1 MFEVVIMGKLKVMR
15 SKIICS
21 SSLAYII
28 GYLYCRHTDQYCFL
42 ILGDLLKYLRE
53 TKDCMRLCII
63 ALSIESEANMVMLT
77 ALFNN
82 EAYHS
87 PSVALAVLDNILFK
101 SLSGANASLTVSNKP
116 QPLPDIE
123 DNEEYVILFF

>member
-1 MFEVVIMGKLKVMR
+1 MFEVVIMGKLKGMR
-15 SKIICS
+15 SKIVCS

-28 GYLYCRHTDQYCFL
+28 GYLYCGYTDQYCFL
-42 ILGDLLKYLRE
+42 ILGDLLRYLRE
-53 TKDCMRLCII
+53 EKDCINLCII
-63 ALSIESEANMVMLT
+63 ALSIELKANMIMLT

-87 PSVALAVLDNILFK
+87 PSVALAMLDNILFK

-116 QPLPDIE
+116 QPPPDVK
-123 DNEEYVILFF
+123 DNEEYVILFI

>member
-1 MFEVVIMGKLKVMR
+1 MFEVVIMGKLKVTR

-28 GYLYCRHTDQYCFL
+28 GYLYCGHTDQYCFL

-53 TKDCMRLCII
+53 TKDCIRLCII

-123 DNEEYVILFF
+123 ENEEYVILFI